1 MKKIDIPLTILAI
14 SLFMWFGSIVGRRI
28 TEEKYP
34 VHVYDTETVSVVHRD
49 PVYSKTVLH
58 EFKPGDT
65 LSSKENGAYILW
77 ETEMGEELMVAIVSD
92 SGTIETWTK

>member
-34 VHVYDTETVSVVHRD
+34 IHVHDTETVSTIKRTI
-49 PVYSKTVLH
+49 YSKTVRR

-77 ETEMGEELMVAIVSD
+77 SADMGEELIVAIVSD
-92 SGTIETWTK
+92 SGTIETWQK